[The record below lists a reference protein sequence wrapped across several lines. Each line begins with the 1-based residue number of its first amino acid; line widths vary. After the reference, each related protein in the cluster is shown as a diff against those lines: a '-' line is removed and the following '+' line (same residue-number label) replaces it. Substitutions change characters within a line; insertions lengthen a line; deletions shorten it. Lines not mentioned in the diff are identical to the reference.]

1 MDSIQFQI
9 KKLETGR
16 ANTTA
21 RGGNLR
27 MPTNVND
34 IFSELGTFLEAMHAF
49 VIYGGG
55 VLFALLSSLVEA
67 VS

>member
-1 MDSIQFQI
+1 
-9 KKLETGR
+9 
-16 ANTTA
+16 
-21 RGGNLR
+21 